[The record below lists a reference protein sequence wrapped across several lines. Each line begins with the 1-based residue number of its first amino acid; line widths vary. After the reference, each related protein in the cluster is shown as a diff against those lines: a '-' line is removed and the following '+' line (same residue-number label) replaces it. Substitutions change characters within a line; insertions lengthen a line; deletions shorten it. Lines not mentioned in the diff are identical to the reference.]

1 MVDGEGLDMVF
12 LSKNFKNFINKKALA
27 KMGDKRNERPQC
39 YECKGF
45 RHIRHECP
53 HLIKE
58 EENNRSK
65 EKKDT

>member
-53 HLIKE
+53 HLIK
-58 EENNRSK
+58 
-65 EKKDT
+65 